1 MDNNLSLGANI
12 DAKKY
17 PQKNGV
23 IEGKVLDQ
31 KNRVLYLDLGI
42 YGIGVVRGY
51 EFLQARES
59 IKDLK
64 IGEVI
69 SGKILSLANEEG
81 LMELSLREVNRERTW
96 KVLTGIK
103 ESKDSVKV
111 KVKEANH
118 GGLLVEYA
126 GLTGFLP
133 VSQLSS
139 SHYPKVENSDKEKIL
154 IELKK
159 FVGQEIEAKILDV
172 NSDENK
178 LIFSE
183 KLIQSDQNK
192 DLMANYQVGDIVEG
206 TITKLVDFGAFIQ
219 FGKPPVDGLIH
230 ISEFDYKL
238 VSNPGEYVQ
247 EGQKVQAKIIS
258 TDNDRL
264 ALSLKALKSDPWEKI
279 AERYAPLTKI
289 SGKIMKVLPIGLF
302 IEIEPGVNGFC
313 SSSEFANWDTV
324 KSEITL
330 GETKDFFIKSIDTT
344 GRKMTLSLTDKPK
357 AIKEEEKPKE
367 EMAAPE
373 VVSESTEEAIPE
385 VTKEEEKA

>member
-1 MDNNLSLGANI
+1 MDNNLSLGATI

-69 SGKILSLANEEG
+69 SAKILSLANEEG

-96 KVLTGIK
+96 KVLAGIK

-133 VSQLSS
+133 VSQLSTN
-139 SHYPKVENSDKEKIL
+139 HYPKVENSDKEKIL
-154 IELKK
+154 AELKK
-159 FVGQEIEAKILDV
+159 FVGQELEAKILDV
-172 NSDENK
+172 NADENK

-192 DLMANYQVGDIVEG
+192 DLMASYQVGDIVEG
-206 TITKLVDFGAFIQ
+206 TITKIVDFGAFIQ

-238 VSNPGEYVQ
+238 VSNPGDYVK

-264 ALSLKALKSDPWEKI
+264 ALSLKALKPDPWEKI
-279 AERYAPLTKI
+279 NEKYALQTKI
-289 SGKIMKVLPIGLF
+289 SGKIIKVLPIGLF

-313 SSSEFANWDTV
+313 SSSEFTNWDKI

-330 GETKDFFIKSIDTT
+330 GETKEFFIKSIDTT

-357 AIKEEEKPKE
+357 TDKENKENPEEIPTTPIE
-367 EMAAPE
+367 IEPE
-373 VVSESTEEAIPE
+373 TEAN
-385 VTKEEEKA
+385 K

>member
-1 MDNNLSLGANI
+1 MDNNLSLGATV

-96 KVLTGIK
+96 KVLAGIK
-103 ESKDSVKV
+103 ESKDSVKI

-133 VSQLSS
+133 VSQLSTN
-139 SHYPKVENSDKEKIL
+139 HYPKVENSDKEKIL

-159 FVGQEIEAKILDV
+159 FVGQELEAKILDV
-172 NSDENK
+172 NADENK

-238 VSNPGEYVQ
+238 VSNPGDYVQ

-264 ALSLKALKSDPWEKI
+264 ALSLKALKADPWEKI
-279 AERYAPLTKI
+279 NEKYALQTKI

-324 KSEITL
+324 KGEITL
-330 GETKDFFIKSIDTT
+330 GETKEFFIKSIDTT

-357 AIKEEEKPKE
+357 AAKESKEDKEE
-367 EMAAPE
+367 AAPAE
-373 VVSESTEEAIPE
+373 AKAETEE
-385 VTKEEEKA
+385 KK

>member
-1 MDNNLSLGANI
+1 MDNNLSLGATV

-23 IEGKVLDQ
+23 IEGRVLDQ

-69 SGKILSLANEEG
+69 SGKILSLANEDG

-96 KVLTGIK
+96 KVLAGIK
-103 ESKDSVKV
+103 ESKDSVKI

-133 VSQLSS
+133 VSQLSTN
-139 SHYPKVENSDKEKIL
+139 HYPKVENSDKEKIL
-154 IELKK
+154 VELKK
-159 FVGQEIEAKILDV
+159 FVGQELEAKILDV
-172 NSDENK
+172 NADENK

-238 VSNPGEYVQ
+238 VSNPSEYVQ

-258 TDNDRL
+258 TDNNRL
-264 ALSLKALKSDPWEKI
+264 ALSLKALKADPWEKI
-279 AERYAPLTKI
+279 NERYAPQTKI
-289 SGKIMKVLPIGLF
+289 SGKIMKILPIGLF

-313 SSSEFANWDTV
+313 PSSEFANWETV
-324 KSEITL
+324 KNEITSD
-330 GETKDFFIKSIDTT
+330 ETKEFFIKSIDTT

-357 AIKEEEKPKE
+357 A
-367 EMAAPE
+367 
-373 VVSESTEEAIPE
+373 
-385 VTKEEEKA
+385 TKEEKEEVTPAVELETKE

>member
-1 MDNNLSLGANI
+1 MDNNLSLGATV

-23 IEGKVLDQ
+23 IEGRVLDQ

-69 SGKILSLANEEG
+69 SGKILSLANEDG

-96 KVLTGIK
+96 KVLAGIK
-103 ESKDSVKV
+103 ESKDSVKI

-133 VSQLSS
+133 VSQLSTN
-139 SHYPKVENSDKEKIL
+139 HYPKVENSDKEKIL
-154 IELKK
+154 VELKK
-159 FVGQEIEAKILDV
+159 FVGQELEAKILDV
-172 NSDENK
+172 NADENK

-238 VSNPGEYVQ
+238 VSNPSEYVQ

-258 TDNDRL
+258 TDNNRL
-264 ALSLKALKSDPWEKI
+264 ALSLKALKADPWEKI
-279 AERYAPLTKI
+279 NERYAPQTKI
-289 SGKIMKVLPIGLF
+289 SGKIMKILPIGLF

-313 SSSEFANWDTV
+313 PSSEFANWETV
-324 KSEITL
+324 KNEITS
-330 GETKDFFIKSIDTT
+330 GETKEFFIKSIDTT

-357 AIKEEEKPKE
+357 A
-367 EMAAPE
+367 
-373 VVSESTEEAIPE
+373 
-385 VTKEEEKA
+385 TKEEKEEVTPAVELETKE

>member
-1 MDNNLSLGANI
+1 MDNVISLTSTV

-96 KVLTGIK
+96 RVLTGVK
-103 ESKDSVKV
+103 DSKDSVKV
-111 KVKEANH
+111 KVKEANR
-118 GGLLVEYA
+118 GGLLVEYV

-133 VSQLSS
+133 VSQLSTA
-139 SHYPKVENSDKEKIL
+139 HYPKVENSDKEKIL
-154 IELKK
+154 VELKK
-159 FVGQEIEAKILDV
+159 FIGQEIEVKILDV
-172 NSDENK
+172 NSEENK

-192 DLMANYQVGDIVEG
+192 DLMANYQVGEVVEG
-206 TITKLVDFGAFIQ
+206 TITKIVDFGAFIQ

-238 VSNPGEYVQ
+238 VSNPTDYVQ
-247 EGQKVQAKIIS
+247 EGQKIQAKIIS

-264 ALSLKALKSDPWEKI
+264 ALSLKALKADPWDKI
-279 AERYAPLTKI
+279 NERYILLTKI

-313 SSSEFANWDTV
+313 SSSEFANWETI
-324 KSEITL
+324 KNEITL
-330 GETKDFFIKSIDTT
+330 GETKEFFIKSIDTT

-357 AIKEEEKPKE
+357 VVKEEKVE
-367 EMAAPE
+367 EIPLEEISPE
-373 VVSESTEEAIPE
+373 VPPE
-385 VTKEEEKA
+385 IK

>member
-1 MDNNLSLGANI
+1 MDNNLSLGATV

-23 IEGKVLDQ
+23 IEGRVLDQ

-69 SGKILSLANEEG
+69 SGKILSLANEDG

-96 KVLTGIK
+96 KVLAGIK
-103 ESKDSVKV
+103 ESKDSVKI

-133 VSQLSS
+133 VSQLSTT
-139 SHYPKVENSDKEKIL
+139 HYPKVENSDKEKIL
-154 IELKK
+154 VELKK
-159 FVGQEIEAKILDV
+159 FVGQELEAKILDV
-172 NSDENK
+172 NADENK

-238 VSNPGEYVQ
+238 VSNPSEYVQ

-258 TDNDRL
+258 TDNNRL
-264 ALSLKALKSDPWEKI
+264 ALSLKALKADPWEKI
-279 AERYAPLTKI
+279 NERYAPQTKI
-289 SGKIMKVLPIGLF
+289 SGKIMKILPIGLF

-313 SSSEFANWDTV
+313 PSSEFANWETV
-324 KSEITL
+324 KNEITS
-330 GETKDFFIKSIDTT
+330 GETKEFFIKSIDTT

-357 AIKEEEKPKE
+357 A
-367 EMAAPE
+367 
-373 VVSESTEEAIPE
+373 
-385 VTKEEEKA
+385 TKEEKEEIAPAVELETKE

>member
-1 MDNNLSLGANI
+1 MDNNLNLGTTV

-17 PQKNGV
+17 PQKNGI

-69 SGKILSLANEEG
+69 SAKILSLANEEG

-96 KVLTGIK
+96 KVLAGIK

-133 VSQLSS
+133 VSQLSTN
-139 SHYPKVENSDKEKIL
+139 HYPKVENSDKEKIL
-154 IELKK
+154 AELKK
-159 FVGQEIEAKILDV
+159 FVGQELEAKILDV
-172 NSDENK
+172 NADENK

-192 DLMANYQVGDIVEG
+192 DLMASYQVGDIVEG
-206 TITKLVDFGAFIQ
+206 TITKIVDFGAFIQ

-238 VSNPGEYVQ
+238 VSNPGDYVK

-264 ALSLKALKSDPWEKI
+264 ALSLKALKPDPWEKI
-279 AERYAPLTKI
+279 NEKYALQTKI
-289 SGKIMKVLPIGLF
+289 SGKIIKVLPIGLF

-313 SSSEFANWDTV
+313 SSSEFTNWDKI

-330 GETKDFFIKSIDTT
+330 GETKEFFIKSIDTT

-357 AIKEEEKPKE
+357 TDKENKENPEEIPITPIE
-367 EMAAPE
+367 IEPE
-373 VVSESTEEAIPE
+373 TEAN
-385 VTKEEEKA
+385 K